1 MSLSK
6 PQKEGLTATLSRP
19 EDFLNWEHE
28 FLLQAHRLG
37 LQQHLKSKTFL
48 GDEPAIPDIRKRR
61 YTKTAIA
68 QRTIRSHTAESQD
81 GAPDDIQETANGTWS
96 ISDLTDQG
104 QKIFQQDLT
113 FYQLQEKV
121 FEKQKNALGTLQD
134 WVIRTVSP
142 SLIQTCCQSHE
153 SIYEWHRNLRARCGR
168 TEADETKDA
177 RNRYLTLLRTAP
189 KTVSQA
195 AFKWLDQWEE
205 AMAKGRQREVPE
217 TLHNSAWAWDFFSV
231 TTYILPSWT
240 ASYKISSKTL
250 LQNRALSYRDVGN
263 AFRNELQDAE
273 ATKGRVA
280 RGAFS
285 ASYAGE
291 DPQDDE
297 GDAHIIEGQ
306 YPSSKKGERKRQRS
320 PEKRQECPAC
330 RLSHELAKCFYV
342 FPNQAWK
349 GFKPREKIQKKVKEA
364 LEEDSDLQAQVKALT
379 RKKARTSKDRTLIQ
393 PTKEENSDQ

>member
-1 MSLSK
+1 
-6 PQKEGLTATLSRP
+6 
-19 EDFLNWEHE
+19 
-28 FLLQAHRLG
+28 
-37 LQQHLKSKTFL
+37 
-48 GDEPAIPDIRKRR
+48 
-61 YTKTAIA
+61 
-68 QRTIRSHTAESQD
+68 
-81 GAPDDIQETANGTWS
+81 
-96 ISDLTDQG
+96 
-104 QKIFQQDLT
+104 
-113 FYQLQEKV
+113 
-121 FEKQKNALGTLQD
+121 
-134 WVIRTVSP
+134 
-142 SLIQTCCQSHE
+142 
-153 SIYEWHRNLRARCGR
+153 
-168 TEADETKDA
+168 
-177 RNRYLTLLRTAP
+177 AP

-217 TLHNSAWAWDFFSV
+217 TLHNSAWAWDFFNV
-231 TTYILPSWT
+231 TTHILPSWT

-306 YPSSKKGERKRQRS
+306 YHSTKTGERKRQRS

-330 RLSHELAKCFYV
+330 GLPHELAKCFYV

-349 GFKPREKIQKKVKEA
+349 GFKPREKIQQKVKET
-364 LEEDSDLQAQVKALT
+364 LEEDSDLQAQVKSLT
-379 RKKARTSKDRTLIQ
+379 RKKARTSNTRNPKQ
-393 PTKEENSDQ
+393 ATKEENSDQ

>member
-1 MSLSK
+1 
-6 PQKEGLTATLSRP
+6 P

-28 FLLQAHRLG
+28 FLLQTHRLG

-61 YTKTAIA
+61 YTKTATA

-81 GAPDDIQETANGTWS
+81 GTPDDIQETVNGTWS

-113 FYQLQEKV
+113 FYQLQEKI
-121 FEKQKNALGTLQD
+121 FEKQKTALGTLQD
-134 WVIRTVSP
+134 WN
-142 SLIQTCCQSHE
+142 C
-153 SIYEWHRNLRARCGR
+153 
-168 TEADETKDA
+168 
-177 RNRYLTLLRTAP
+177 P

-231 TTYILPSWT
+231 TTHILPSWT

-330 RLSHELAKCFYV
+330 GLSHELAKCFYV

-349 GFKPREKIQKKVKEA
+349 GFKPRERIQKKVKEA
-364 LEEDSDLQAQVKALT
+364 LKEDSDLEAQVKALT
-379 RKKARTSKDRTLIQ
+379 RKKARTSKDRNLMQ